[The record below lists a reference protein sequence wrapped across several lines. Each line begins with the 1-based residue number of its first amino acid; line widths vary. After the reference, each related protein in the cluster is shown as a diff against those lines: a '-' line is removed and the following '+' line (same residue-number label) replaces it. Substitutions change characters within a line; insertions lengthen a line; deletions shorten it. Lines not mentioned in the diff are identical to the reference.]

1 MLHYMKTTMIEQFFN
16 LIDFKSNLGGIE
28 AIIIGIVIFM
38 YSAITDHIFIM
49 DAIKNFFKL

>member
-16 LIDFKSNLGGIE
+16 VIDFKSNLGGIE
-28 AIIIGIVIFM
+28 AIIIGFVILM

-49 DAIKNFFKL
+49 DAIQNFFKL